1 MNLNEA
7 ISTLRTSGYI
17 VEFLSKSYTNLKQIF
32 DLIKTE
38 SKIAKDTVI
47 FQKNQDGWTYRLFVK
62 YPHMT
67 LSENDKDF
75 IELNDI
81 LIKKYR
87 CMIAQS
93 KRKLWYADKNFV
105 TDMGLNVTPA
115 EQAALDEYVK
125 TEKDKGREAIIL
137 DLYVDMVYGL
147 VEIDNS
153 GEFYHISG
161 AGPDIIMK
169 KGIKAS
175 SVSHRMGQFSYNNSV
190 FMFSTNAAKIRNEQ
204 KKKNCPERAL
214 EGFSE
219 REIVELDISD
229 YNGRRRDA
237 FYVYRVKIHKGDL
250 VYIDPDWQW
259 RSAVFK
265 FGNIKPEDIEYL
277 GQGSE
282 GLKNMYK

>member
-1 MNLNEA
+1 MKLDEALDILNKNN
-7 ISTLRTSGYI
+7 YI

-32 DLIKTE
+32 NLIKTE

-47 FQKNQDGWTYRLFVK
+47 FQKNRDGWTYRLFVK
-62 YPHMT
+62 YPHET

-87 CMIAQS
+87 CMISQS
-93 KRKLWYADKNFV
+93 KRQLWYADENFV

-115 EQAALDEYVK
+115 EQAALDEYIK
-125 TEKDKGREAIIL
+125 TEKSKGREAIIL
-137 DLYVDMVYGL
+137 DLYIEAVYGL
-147 VEIDNS
+147 VKIDNS

-161 AGPDIIMK
+161 TGPDIILK
-169 KGIKAS
+169 NGIKAS
-175 SVSHRMGQFSYNNSV
+175 SVSHRMGAFSYNNSV
-190 FMFSTNAAKIRNEQ
+190 FMFSTNAAKINNEQ

-214 EGFSE
+214 NGFSE
-219 REIVELDISD
+219 RGIVELDISD
-229 YNGRRRDA
+229 YNGRCRDA
-237 FYVYRVKIHKGDL
+237 FYVYRIKIHKGDS

-277 GQGSE
+277 GQGSK
-282 GLKNMYK
+282 GLKNIYK

>member
-7 ISTLRTSGYI
+7 ISTLKTSGYI
-17 VEFLSKSYTNLKQIF
+17 VEFLSKSYKNLKQIF

-38 SKIAKDTVI
+38 SKLAKDTVI
-47 FQKNQDGWTYRLFVK
+47 FQKNEDGWTYRLFVK
-62 YPHMT
+62 YPYKT
-67 LSENDKDF
+67 LKENDKDF

-81 LIKKYR
+81 LLKKYR

-93 KRKLWYADKNFV
+93 KRKLWYADENFV
-105 TDMGLNVTPA
+105 TNMRLNVTPA

-125 TEKDKGREAIIL
+125 SEQSKGQKAIIL
-137 DLYVDMVYGL
+137 DLYVDTVYGL

-161 AGPDIIMK
+161 AGPDIILK
-169 KGIKAS
+169 HGIKAA

-190 FMFSTNAAKIRNEQ
+190 FMFSTNAAKIINDR

-237 FYVYRVKIHKGDL
+237 FYVYRVKIHKGDP